1 MLTIRDAAVR
11 YRVCTSCL
19 PEVDYLN
26 RTHGVIDGFGVAHF
40 ADRRFTRRAL
50 RNMLLLVA
58 RRNRAADME
67 YLNLPQFE
75 FFYLWHDNVEASR
88 MAMEL
93 GVRLPARLSRLD
105 RLRCLQ
111 LARRQNVRLSKRSAI
126 YAWAHDA

>member
-1 MLTIRDAAVR
+1 
-11 YRVCTSCL
+11 
-19 PEVDYLN
+19 
-26 RTHGVIDGFGVAHF
+26 
-40 ADRRFTRRAL
+40 
-50 RNMLLLVA
+50 MLLLVA
-58 RRNRAADME
+58 RRDRAADME
-67 YLNLPQFE
+67 YLNLPRFE